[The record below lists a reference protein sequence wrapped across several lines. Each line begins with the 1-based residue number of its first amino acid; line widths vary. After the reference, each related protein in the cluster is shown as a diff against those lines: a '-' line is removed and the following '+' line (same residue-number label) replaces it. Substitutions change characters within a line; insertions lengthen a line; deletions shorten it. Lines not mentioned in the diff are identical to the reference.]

1 MDPQISRLLEEVPRF
16 RNKKIL
22 VEAMPG
28 GMTNRNYKI
37 RVGDEQYVLRI
48 AGENTHLLG
57 IDRFTEHACAQ
68 AANIAD
74 AGPEVVAFLP
84 EENALITRFVPGM
97 VLSDQE
103 VRNPATLELIV
114 ASLRRFHRGQGIGHF
129 SAFET
134 IRRYTEEARAFG
146 VDLPDDIPQ
155 ALKELTNIETL
166 IGPPKDLVPCH
177 NDLLAANFVKDAE
190 KVWILDWEYSGVG
203 DITFDLANL
212 ASNNNFGATE
222 EQVLLD
228 FYFGETTPDD
238 LCRLQLM
245 RRVSDLRE
253 CLWGFLQSGISRI
266 NFDYSA
272 YAKLHLDRFNAAA
285 PASNR

>member
-1 MDPQISRLLEEVPRF
+1 MDPQISRLLGKIPEL

-37 RVGDEQYVLRI
+37 QAGDEHYVLRI
-48 AGENTHLLG
+48 AGENTNLLG
-57 IDRFTEHACAQ
+57 IDRSIEHACAQ
-68 AANIAD
+68 AAFIAA

-84 EENALITRFVPGM
+84 DDNALITRFVPGM

-114 ASLRRFHRGQGIGHF
+114 TSLRGFHTGQGTGYF

-134 IRRYTEEARAFG
+134 IRRYAEQARAFG

-155 ALKELTNIETL
+155 ALKKLTNIETL
-166 IGPPKDLVPCH
+166 IGPPKYRVPCH
-177 NDLLAANFVKDAE
+177 NDLLAANFVKDAA

-203 DITFDLANL
+203 DIFFDLANL
-212 ASNNNFGATE
+212 ASNNSFGATE
-222 EQVLLD
+222 EKLLLHL
-228 FYFGETTPDD
+228 YFGETTPDD
-238 LCRLQLM
+238 LFRLQLM

-253 CLWGFLQSGISRI
+253 CLWGFLQLGISRI
-266 NFDYSA
+266 QFDYSA
-272 YAKLHLDRFNAAA
+272 YAMFHLDRFNSAA
-285 PASNR
+285 PPSD